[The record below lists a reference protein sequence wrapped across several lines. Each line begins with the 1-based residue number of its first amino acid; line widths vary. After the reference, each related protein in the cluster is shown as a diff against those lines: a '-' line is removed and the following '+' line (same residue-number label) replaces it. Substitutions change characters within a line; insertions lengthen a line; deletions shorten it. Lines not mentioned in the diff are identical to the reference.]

1 MPPKQILT
9 KDMILSAAIEL
20 TKASG
25 FESVNAR
32 SLAQKLG
39 CSTRPIYSCYSNMD
53 DLKRDAY
60 QLAVSKL
67 VDTGANHINSEAD
80 YIAYNML
87 YIQFAKN
94 EFNLFKLIYLS
105 NQFESDE
112 HDSLIEVHEVSK
124 VIHERLAQIYLL
136 SPSQSL
142 NLFKKVWY
150 FMHGMAVML
159 ATNSIKLEDSEIE
172 RMFKE
177 LIHDVVEGERRRESA
192 QGEH

>member
-20 TKASG
+20 TKVSG

-136 SPSQSL
+136 SPIQSL

-177 LIHDVVEGERRRESA
+177 LIHDVVEGERHRESA
-192 QGEH
+192 

>member
-60 QLAVSKL
+60 QLAVSNL
-67 VDTGANHINSEAD
+67 VATGANHINNEAD

-136 SPSQSL
+136 SPTQSL

-192 QGEH
+192 